1 MSSAVRNVLVVDDDE
16 RIVAMYKRCFDAGWR
31 VHGALDVGSALALI
45 RAQPLDAA
53 VVDLHLGPTSSI
65 SVIRA
70 LRGRNPAARIMV
82 VSGYLTTEATV
93 VAVRAGADVVVD
105 KPIRPREVMKK
116 LLEGGN
122 EDINLGDTPT
132 LAEAIDS
139 HIARVYADCDG
150 NVSETARRLG
160 IYRSS
165 LQRRLRR
172 NAVKRL
178 D

>member
-16 RIVAMYKRCFDAGWR
+16 RIVAMNKRSFDAGWK
-31 VHGALDVGSALALI
+31 VHGAADPASAFGVM
-45 RAQPLDAA
+45 REQPIDAA
-53 VVDLHLGPTSSI
+53 VVDLHLGRCSSI
-65 SVIRA
+65 PVIRA

-116 LLEGGN
+116 LMEGAG
-122 EDINLGDTPT
+122 EDINVAETPT
-132 LAEAIDS
+132 LEEAIES
-139 HIARVYADCDG
+139 HIARVYADCAG
-150 NVSETARRLG
+150 NISETARRLG

-172 NAVKRL
+172 HVVKRI

>member
-1 MSSAVRNVLVVDDDE
+1 MSSAARNVLAVDDDE
-16 RIVAMYKRCFDAGWR
+16 RIVAMYKRSFEAGWK
-31 VHGALDVGSALALI
+31 VHGALDVGSAFAVL
-45 RAQPLDAA
+45 REQQLDAA
-53 VVDLHLGPTSSI
+53 VVDLHIGTTSSI
-65 SVIRA
+65 PLIRA
-70 LRGRNPAARIMV
+70 LRGSNPAMRIMV

-93 VAVRAGADVVVD
+93 VAVRAGADLVVD
-105 KPIRPREVMKK
+105 KPIRPREVMTR
-116 LLEGGN
+116 LMGGEE
-122 EDINLGDTPT
+122 EDISLADTPT
-132 LAEAIDS
+132 LEEAIES

-172 NAVKRL
+172 NVLKRV